1 MTSEAVRRL
10 PWSHRVRVTIR
21 GNMYMD
27 ARTIKAPG
35 IKFEAL
41 SDLKGYLETSM
52 SIVTYEASFIA
63 LLLARQFFLNFDLH
77 LQSFVDIL

>member
-1 MTSEAVRRL
+1 
-10 PWSHRVRVTIR
+10 
-21 GNMYMD
+21 MD

-63 LLLARQFFLNFDLH
+63 LLLARQFFFK
-77 LQSFVDIL
+77 F